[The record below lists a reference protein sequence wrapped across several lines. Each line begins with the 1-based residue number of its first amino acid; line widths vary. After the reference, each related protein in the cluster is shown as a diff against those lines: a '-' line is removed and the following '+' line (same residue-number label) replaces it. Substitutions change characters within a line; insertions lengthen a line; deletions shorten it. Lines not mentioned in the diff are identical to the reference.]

1 MTPRTISR
9 PTEEPMVRTALF
21 ADAAGATGTR
31 ATGALRASD
40 GGVMGTGVVGAVAG
54 CVAHPVS
61 IAMSSIAERCE
72 RCMMITV
79 CVRASIP

>member
-1 MTPRTISR
+1 MQIP
-9 PTEEPMVRTALF
+9 
-21 ADAAGATGTR
+21 
-31 ATGALRASD
+31 GALVDEIVNAVKGHPGLGVWKGIDEPALGRAP
-40 GGVMGTGVVGAVAG
+40 VAG

-61 IAMSSIAERCE
+61 IATSSIAARCE